1 MVKASQKN
9 EVATKPKFQQTRLCF
24 APVSSPSTISMKKD
38 NYAEKL
44 EQEILDL
51 KITIDQEPNEH
62 EDICKGCDISR
73 PRIHCTALKQDS
85 TEPCAYSFC
94 DACVKKWANEDME
107 WIKSNDTDFVYRN
120 GDTTQHRPGLSGFKW
135 ACLVCRGLCKCRYCS
150 KQSVVPKK
158 KGSKLLFNMAPVKP
172 IDPPELQQLEMLY
185 SEEEIWIRLQIREF
199 IFRFGELYG
208 LDDRVLSNLQN
219 VQGDWKI
226 KKLGAYLVYHCLFIM
241 SQSTEYDA
249 PLSPL
254 TEETIPQKA
263 KSILNGWFKEK
274 KLTTY
279 YLDNQSRNQAL
290 MDILTTEGMTCRRW
304 QDVAELL
311 ALAEHEDIPIPTL
324 PPLKKP
330 KLENE
335 DDEEY
340 DVMDI
345 DQEEELLRE
354 IERYRK
360 PVRNTALLPAQTE
373 LKLVCMLLELLLYH
387 TQIRQSLSVP
397 NHGGSASRGVREMAL
412 ELKKYIKEYNVEAT
426 QKKSKQYK
434 LTTRIN
440 QLMAV
445 RGKKEELKNAQ
456 IELDELETLIRDER
470 IDLETKKIQ
479 LNVAS
484 AKSQKRMEPAGVDML
499 GNQYWIFNDL
509 LDHLNHASDYRN
521 SEQCWAYGIVIIGP
535 GLIHSEEH
543 DIQWWYIKGIENMKH
558 LVKWI
563 QQQTDEKDTGDL
575 AKKIKER
582 IDHLTALECVV
593 YGEGFFAV

>member
-1 MVKASQKN
+1 V
-9 EVATKPKFQQTRLCF
+9 
-24 APVSSPSTISMKKD
+24 
-38 NYAEKL
+38 
-44 EQEILDL
+44 
-51 KITIDQEPNEH
+51 
-62 EDICKGCDISR
+62 
-73 PRIHCTALKQDS
+73 
-85 TEPCAYSFC
+85 
-94 DACVKKWANEDME
+94 
-107 WIKSNDTDFVYRN
+107 
-120 GDTTQHRPGLSGFKW
+120 
-135 ACLVCRGLCKCRYCS
+135 
-150 KQSVVPKK
+150 
-158 KGSKLLFNMAPVKP
+158 APVKP
-172 IDPPELQQLEMLY
+172 IDPPELEQLEMLY
-185 SEEEIWIRLQIREF
+185 SEEELWLRLQIREF

-208 LDDRVLSNLQN
+208 LNDRVLYNLQN

-226 KKLGAYLVYHCLFIM
+226 KKLGAYLVFHCLSIM

-254 TEETIPQKA
+254 TEDTIPQKA
-263 KSILNGWFKEK
+263 KAILAGWIKEK
-274 KLTTY
+274 RLAQY

-290 MDILTTEGMTCRRW
+290 LEVLTTEGMTGRRW

-311 ALAEHEDIPIPTL
+311 VLAEYEDIPVPTL
-324 PPLKKP
+324 PLKKP
-330 KLENE
+330 KAENE

-340 DVMDI
+340 DAMDI
-345 DQEEELLRE
+345 DEEEELLRE

-373 LKLVCMLLELLLYH
+373 LKLVYMLLELLLYH

-397 NHGGSASRGVREMAL
+397 NHAGSASKEVRDMVL
-412 ELKKYIKEYNVEAT
+412 ELKKYSKEYNVEAT
-426 QKKSKQYK
+426 QNKSKRYK

-445 RGKKEELKNAQ
+445 RGKREDLKAAQ

-479 LNVAS
+479 LNIAS

-499 GNQYWIFNDL
+499 GNEYWIFNDL

-521 SEQCWAYGIVIIGP
+521 SEQWWAYGVVIIGP
-535 GLIHSEEH
+535 GFVHPESQ
-543 DIQWWYIKGIENMKH
+543 DTQWWCIKGIQNLTH

-563 QQQTDEKDTGDL
+563 QQQADDKDTNDL
-575 AKKIKER
+575 AKKIKGR

-593 YGEGFFAV
+593 YGEGFFSV

>member
-1 MVKASQKN
+1 MVKANQKN
-9 EVATKPKFQQTRLCF
+9 EVASKPKLCF
-24 APVSSPSTISMKKD
+24 APVSSPSTISKKRD

-44 EQEILDL
+44 EREILDL
-51 KITIDQEPNEH
+51 KITIDQEANEH
-62 EDICKGCDISR
+62 EDLCQECDISR
-73 PRIHCTALKQDS
+73 PRIYCTALKHDS
-85 TEPCAYSFC
+85 TEPCTYSFC

-107 WIKSNDTDFVYRN
+107 WIKNNDADYVYQN
-120 GDTTQHRPGLSGFKW
+120 GDTVQHRPDVTSFKW
-135 ACLVCRGLCKCRYCS
+135 ACLVCRGLCKCGYCS
-150 KQSVVPKK
+150 KQPVVPKK
-158 KGSKLLFNMAPVKP
+158 KGPKLLFNMAPVKP
-172 IDPPELQQLEMLY
+172 VDPPELEKLEMLY

-254 TEETIPQKA
+254 TEETIPQRAKA
-263 KSILNGWFKEK
+263 ILDGWIKEK
-274 KLTTY
+274 RLTKY

-290 MDILTTEGMTCRRW
+290 MDILTAEGMTCRRW

-311 ALAEHEDIPIPTL
+311 ALAEQDDIPIPTL
-324 PPLKKP
+324 PLKKP
-330 KLENE
+330 KVDNE

-340 DVMDI
+340 DAMDI
-345 DQEEELLRE
+345 DEEEELLKE
-354 IERYRK
+354 VERYRR
-360 PVRNTALLPAQTE
+360 PARNTTLLPAQTE
-373 LKLVCMLLELLLYH
+373 LRMVYMLLELLLYH

-397 NHGGSASRGVREMAL
+397 NHGGSASREVRDMVL

-426 QKKSKQYK
+426 QNKSKRYK

-445 RGKKEELKNAQ
+445 RGKREELKTAQ

-484 AKSQKRMEPAGVDML
+484 AKSQKRMEPAGVDTL
-499 GNQYWIFNDL
+499 GNEYWIFNDL
-509 LDHLNHASDYRN
+509 LDHLSHASDYRN

-535 GLIHSEEH
+535 GFIHPEEH
-543 DIQWWYIKGIENMKH
+543 DTQWWYIKGIKNMKH

-563 QQQTDEKDTGDL
+563 QQQTDEKNTGDL
-575 AKKIKER
+575 AKKINER

-593 YGEGFFAV
+593 YGEGFFSV